1 MNSSHIVSQAQL
13 LVLNHILHNQKTKE
27 QLDHDLSNRYDI
39 LVNNILDK
47 LLKAKL
53 AEVKDN
59 IYYVTPAGKKEIY
72 QKEYIN
78 IKNIRPLVEHIN
90 DAVIINFIVH
100 SDREQECNIHDL
112 SRGLKIPTHE
122 IADAIFRLEKTN
134 FFKLNR
140 NKMHVDTCKLL
151 ESIDFR
157 DNDFFEY
164 EAMPSIYWTAR
175 L

>member
-1 MNSSHIVSQAQL
+1 MKDSLGSSNLALLQIRDLTMDSHIVSQAQL

-90 DAVIINFIVH
+90 
-100 SDREQECNIHDL
+100 
-112 SRGLKIPTHE
+112 
-122 IADAIFRLEKTN
+122 AIFRLEKTN